1 MTQNIYKNIPQL
13 FLSYREPYFGKEKY
27 QHKKFETFSDKDKL
41 LLEGEHT
48 PLPSNQLRP
57 DLFKHIWALKV
68 NCN

>member
-48 PLPSNQLRP
+48 LYLQTNSDRTYLST
-57 DLFKHIWALKV
+57 FGH
-68 NCN
+68 

>member
-41 LLEGEHT
+41 LLEGEH
-48 PLPSNQLRP
+48 PLPSTNSDQTYLST
-57 DLFKHIWALKV
+57 FGH
-68 NCN
+68 